1 MMNFLK
7 RLCSDGFSEDAFKTL
22 CSRKWSSFASA
33 SVPLPNDA
41 DFVAPKLFGFVRN
54 LPASMQNAGLQLAV
68 PVVVARLPEG
78 KELGERSS
86 RKRQFAFAKKALAA
100 ISDSGRAGGIVLG
113 GLFAFYDAGGN
124 FRLSLVSGTPDAAT
138 HKLRY
143 NSFRRQSFY
152 VSKGGT
158 DCRTFIERLAMPA
171 DSFAALRE
179 IFSVEKLTKEFYAQ
193 VEAWFLR
200 ARERV
205 RFPGAAELGKDE
217 LTHNSDMALRLITRL
232 IFIWFLR
239 AKKLVPEE
247 LFDKRKIDELL
258 KYDDVNGSTYYK
270 AILQN
275 LFFATLNTKIGERGW
290 VERRA
295 GKQEYFRYKRF
306 FKNDAKSKYL
316 FDICANVPFV
326 NGGLFEN
333 LDRADVRIDCFSNRK
348 DNEPLLS
355 VPDELFFDT
364 EKGILPLLSRY
375 NFTVEENAPAD
386 EDVSLD
392 PELLG
397 RVFENL
403 LAFVNPETHEQARK
417 ATGSFYTPREIV
429 RYMVDESLVAYLTE
443 KCGAENV
450 AAVRSLVTG
459 TADDAYPPPI
469 SSSLSEKIVA
479 ALDGVKILDP
489 ACGSGAF
496 PMGALARIVEIHE
509 ALGTL
514 DPSDGKAVYKKK
526 LAVIQ
531 NCLYGVDIQSIAV
544 QISKLRFFIS
554 LLCEQKVNRAREN
567 FGINVLPNLESKI
580 VCANTLVA
588 LPQKLDG
595 GNAGGDELALGDVD
609 EIRALRERL
618 KTSRK
623 NYFSASSKQD
633 KARLRKED
641 EKLRAALAQKMLAN
655 AGHADAKFRKS
666 VELVASWNPYDPNTS
681 APFFDPVW
689 MFGFDRPDAF
699 DIVIG
704 NPPYISA
711 PDQVKN
717 PALARQRKYLAL
729 CGNYKTLWQKW
740 DLYIPFMELGM
751 KLLASAGA
759 MSMIVPFPLTNQTY
773 GKKFRQWSLAEYDVF
788 ELVDLNGTKIFENA
802 TVSNVIFFAARK
814 PSSGTTMISKIDAD
828 RQIFKAFP
836 QPHEK
841 LVQSEKT
848 AAWNLTQEERS
859 ENRFAHFPVLG
870 DFCYLS
876 VGMVLNADE
885 KTAKGEFSKDDLI
898 SETPDRIH
906 CRKYIE
912 AKDIERYRVK
922 RERWLEYGTKR
933 CPGKLRRPTF
943 PELYHFP
950 KLVMNCL
957 GNVDAGIDEEQR
969 LHNHSLYA
977 CVLWHNLHGVEN
989 KSISSSIKKF
999 SRYPRAEMERI
1010 SKNVN
1015 LKFLLGVLNS
1025 SFASAL
1031 LSFMRGDDYHIYP
1044 EHLRNI
1050 PVPSA
1055 TREQQ
1060 APIIALVDKILEA
1073 KRGNADADTSAW
1085 EAEIDRLVYALY
1097 GLTAEEIALVE
1108 NQRDA
1113 GASSAAPETGTP
1125 VSASSQQSPQEGSA
1139 PRAGAYDPALD
1150 D

>member
-86 RKRQFAFAKKALAA
+86 RKRQFDFAKKALAA

-704 NPPYISA
+704 NPPYGAKISREGINHVRENYDLKTTESA
-711 PDQVKN
+711 ILFLEKGFHFVPCGWLIYIIPKSYCFASN
-717 PALARQRKYLAL
+717 YSECRRYSEKYLNQIVD
-729 CGNYKTLWQKW
+729 CGKVFENVKFEANIVFLSREERPTYENLLYKEKV
-740 DLYIPFMELGM
+740 F
-751 KLLASAGA
+751 
-759 MSMIVPFPLTNQTY
+759 
-773 GKKFRQWSLAEYDVF
+773 FRNSDIEKSIANEFGFFLNGVSKEEISLAQKLRGIGLFLTPSYASNSRGSTLQKFLSERGEFIGIGGKEIQRYVVVQ
-788 ELVDLNGTKIFENA
+788 EKGRLKRSVAEANPRSEIKENSVLVQNIVAHVERPIPKIKIIALPISNNRRYRILDTLNQLVIFES
-802 TVSNVIFFAARK
+802 VSN
-814 PSSGTTMISKIDAD
+814 
-828 RQIFKAFP
+828 
-836 QPHEK
+836 
-841 LVQSEKT
+841 
-848 AAWNLTQEERS
+848 
-859 ENRFAHFPVLG
+859 
-870 DFCYLS
+870 
-876 VGMVLNADE
+876 
-885 KTAKGEFSKDDLI
+885 
-898 SETPDRIH
+898 
-906 CRKYIE
+906 
-912 AKDIERYRVK
+912 
-922 RERWLEYGTKR
+922 
-933 CPGKLRRPTF
+933 
-943 PELYHFP
+943 
-950 KLVMNCL
+950 
-957 GNVDAGIDEEQR
+957 
-969 LHNHSLYA
+969 
-977 CVLWHNLHGVEN
+977 
-989 KSISSSIKKF
+989 KF
-999 SRYPRAEMERI
+999 I
-1010 SKNVN
+1010 
-1015 LKFLLGVLNS
+1015 
-1025 SFASAL
+1025 SAL
-1031 LSFMRGDDYHIYP
+1031 LNSELVNWYVYRFIFGKAIRTMHFDNAITNR
-1044 EHLRNI
+1044 I